1 MDAYNNGM
9 NNGMMEGHEL
19 DWDGV
24 IEEDDEYIILPPDD
38 YNFVVKGYD
47 RTRFN
52 GSEKNATMQSGNCR
66 YCYQL

>member
-38 YNFVVKGYD
+38 YNFVIKGYRISARIVRD
-47 RTRFN
+47 CHGVSADKFN
-52 GSEKNATMQSGNCR
+52 FD
-66 YCYQL
+66 